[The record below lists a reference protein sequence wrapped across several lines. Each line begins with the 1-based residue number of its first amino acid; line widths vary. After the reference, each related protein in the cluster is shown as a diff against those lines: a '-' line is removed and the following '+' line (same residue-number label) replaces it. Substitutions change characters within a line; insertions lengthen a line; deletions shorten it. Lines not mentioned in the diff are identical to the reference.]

1 MIPNPDQSTNSSV
14 TALLKSFCSFLRN
27 VAVDRSKHR
36 VSVNINFQN
45 YLSGERSLIKS
56 GPQTSDSGGRCTS
69 AVLSGARARVACRA
83 DRPRLILSRISRSRR
98 PTVKFDGSP
107 SRMSERESDER
118 GSIVSQPPACL
129 RRTNSSSAVRN
140 RINCFYYS
148 SAARTLMKSNPL
160 HRPCVVTR
168 RLDKRFQFCRDS
180 EDFVVAPSSVGRP
193 NVMRRDARFAD
204 YFGFS

>member
-1 MIPNPDQSTNSSV
+1 MIPNPNQSTNSSV

-83 DRPRLILSRISRSRR
+83 DRPRLILSRISRGRR

-107 SRMSERESDER
+107 SRVSERER
-118 GSIVSQPPACL
+118 V
-129 RRTNSSSAVRN
+129 TN
-140 RINCFYYS
+140 
-148 SAARTLMKSNPL
+148 
-160 HRPCVVTR
+160 
-168 RLDKRFQFCRDS
+168 
-180 EDFVVAPSSVGRP
+180 EAPSSASRLPVLAEQTRRVPFVIELIADGLFLLLVGGAHSDEVKSP
-193 NVMRRDARFAD
+193 APPMRCNAA
-204 YFGFS
+204 FGQTIPIL